1 MGSGTARLFG
11 TDGVRGLANGEV
23 LTPEL
28 ALAVARSAAHEL
40 LALRSGTG
48 RPLAVIGRDTR
59 PSGPMLE
66 AAAAAGFASAGVD
79 VQLLGVVPTP
89 VVAHACAR
97 GGADLGLVVS
107 ASHNPMPDNGLKLF
121 GPGGWKLPDEVEVA
135 LERGLGDTRERPTGL
150 ELGRIAAGTA
160 VVERYVED
168 LLAVLPGPV
177 AGLKVVVDCAQGAA
191 SALAPEAYRRAGAEV
206 VAIAADGDGTR
217 INDGSGATHL
227 ELLQAA
233 VLEHGADLGLA
244 HDGDA
249 DRCLAVD
256 ATGAVVDGD
265 QLLALLAVG
274 LADRGAL
281 PTRTVVATVMSNLG
295 FVRAMTEHGIAV
307 VQTAVGDRY
316 VLEAM
321 RAGGHVLGGEQS
333 GHTVRLDHATT
344 GDGLLTGLSVLGR
357 MAETGRS
364 LADLAAVMTRLPQVL
379 VNVRAS
385 GRAPSTPTSSTRSR
399 TRRACSAAPA
409 GCCCARPAP
418 SRSCASWSRPRP
430 QTGPTRWRPG
440 SPPSSGGA
448 ARPAAARGG
457 RCLPDRLVHRPPSS
471 PVVPGAA
478 PRARPLPCRR

>member
-1 MGSGTARLFG
+1 MRLFG

-28 ALAVARSAAHEL
+28 TLAVARSAAHEL
-40 LALRSGTG
+40 LALRTGSVSGSG

-89 VVAHACAR
+89 VVAYACAR

-107 ASHNPMPDNGLKLF
+107 ASHNAMPDNGLKLF
-121 GPGGWKLPDEVEVA
+121 GPGGWKLPDAVEVGIEA
-135 LERGLGDTRERPTGL
+135 GLHAARDRPTGL
-150 ELGRIAAGTA
+150 GLGRITAATDVVTA
-160 VVERYVED
+160 YAQG
-168 LLAVLPGPV
+168 LLETLAARP
-177 AGLKVVVDCAQGAA
+177 AGLVVVVDCAEGAA
-191 SALAPEAYRRAGAEV
+191 WALAPELYRQAGAQV
-206 VAIAADGDGTR
+206 IAIAASGDGER

-233 VLEHGADLGLA
+233 VLAHGADLGLA

-265 QLLALLAVG
+265 QLLALLAV
-274 LADRGAL
+274 AMQSRGAL
-281 PTRTVVATVMSNLG
+281 PTGTVVATVMSNLG
-295 FVRAMTEHGIAV
+295 FVRAMGEHGIQV

-321 RAGGHVLGGEQS
+321 RAGGHALGGEQS
-333 GHTVRLDHATT
+333 GHTVMLGHATT

-357 MAETGRS
+357 MAETGSS
-364 LADLAAVMTRLPQVL
+364 LASLASVMTRLPQVL
-379 VNVRAS
+379 VNVRAM
-385 GRAPSTPTSSTRSR
+385 R
-399 TRRACSAAPA
+399 TRASDADVLDAVAREEGLLGATGRVLLRPSGTESLVRVMVEAESAA
-409 GCCCARPAP
+409 
-418 SRSCASWSRPRP
+418 
-430 QTGPTRWRPG
+430 Q
-440 SPPSSGGA
+440 A
-448 ARPAAARGG
+448 AEVA
-457 RCLPDRLVHRPPSS
+457 DRLAA
-471 PVVPGAA
+471 VVG
-478 PRARPLPCRR
+478 R

>member
-1 MGSGTARLFG
+1 MTRLFG

-40 LALRSGTG
+40 LTLRPRTG
-48 RPLAVIGRDTR
+48 SRRPLAVIGRDTR

-89 VVAHACAR
+89 VVAYACAR

-107 ASHNPMPDNGLKLF
+107 ASHNAMPDNGLKLF
-121 GPGGWKLPDEVEVA
+121 GPGGWKLPDAVEVA
-135 LERGLGDTRERPTGL
+135 LEAGLGAVRERPTGL
-150 ELGRIAAGTA
+150 ELGAITPADPALVGSYA
-160 VVERYVED
+160 ED
-168 LLAVLPGPV
+168 LLAALPAP
-177 AGLKVVVDCAQGAA
+177 ATGLTVVVDCAQGAG
-191 SALAPEAYRRAGAEV
+191 SALAPELYRRAGATV
-206 VAIAADGDGTR
+206 VPIAADGDGAR

-265 QLLALLAVG
+265 QLLALLAV
-274 LADRGAL
+274 AMQSRGQL
-281 PTRTVVATVMSNLG
+281 PTGTVVATVMSNLG
-295 FVRAMTEHGIAV
+295 FVRAMTAAGIAV

-321 RAGGHVLGGEQS
+321 RAGGHALGGEQS
-333 GHTVRLDHATT
+333 GHTVLLDHATT

-357 MAETGRS
+357 MAETGAS
-364 LADLAAVMTRLPQVL
+364 LAELAAVMTRLPQVL
-379 VNVRAS
+379 VNVRA
-385 GRAPSTPTSSTRSR
+385 PR
-399 TRRACSAAPA
+399 TRAVDADVLDAVAREEGLLGAAGRVLLRPSGTEALVRVMVEAESAA
-409 GCCCARPAP
+409 
-418 SRSCASWSRPRP
+418 
-430 QTGPTRWRPG
+430 Q
-440 SPPSSGGA
+440 A
-448 ARPAAARGG
+448 AEVA
-457 RCLPDRLVHRPPSS
+457 DRLAA
-471 PVVPGAA
+471 VVGS
-478 PRARPLPCRR
+478 

>member
-1 MGSGTARLFG
+1 MRLFG

-28 ALAVARSAAHEL
+28 TMALARSAAHEL
-40 LALRSGTG
+40 LALRPGSAAGSEG

-89 VVAHACAR
+89 VVAYACAR

-107 ASHNPMPDNGLKLF
+107 ASHNAMPDNGLKLF

-135 LERGLGDTRERPTGL
+135 IEAGLHVARERPTGL
-150 ELGRIAAGTA
+150 GLGRITASTDAVAAYA
-160 VVERYVED
+160 QD
-168 LLAVLPGPV
+168 LLGTLAARP
-177 AGLKVVVDCAQGAA
+177 AGLRVVVDCAEGAA
-191 SALAPEAYRRAGAEV
+191 WELAPELYRQAGAEV
-206 VAIAADGDGTR
+206 IAIAANGDGER

-233 VLEHGADLGLA
+233 VLAHGADLGLA

-265 QLLALLAVG
+265 QLLALLAV
-274 LADRGAL
+274 AMQSRGAL
-281 PTRTVVATVMSNLG
+281 PTGTVVATVMSNLG
-295 FVRAMTEHGIAV
+295 FVRAMDEHGIRV

-316 VLEAM
+316 VLAAM
-321 RAGGHVLGGEQS
+321 RAGGHALGGEQS
-333 GHTVRLDHATT
+333 GHTVLLEHATT

-357 MAETGRS
+357 MAETGLS
-364 LADLAAVMTRLPQVL
+364 LASLAAVMTRLPQVL
-379 VNVRAS
+379 VNVRA
-385 GRAPSTPTSSTRSR
+385 AR
-399 TRRACSAAPA
+399 TRASDADVLDAVAREEGLLGAAGRVLLRPSGTEALVRVMVEAQSAA
-409 GCCCARPAP
+409 
-418 SRSCASWSRPRP
+418 
-430 QTGPTRWRPG
+430 Q
-440 SPPSSGGA
+440 A
-448 ARPAAARGG
+448 AEVA
-457 RCLPDRLVHRPPSS
+457 DRLAA
-471 PVVPGAA
+471 VVGT
-478 PRARPLPCRR
+478 